1 MSSAI
6 NPFAIFST
14 LESQI
19 GRSALSTAMLTYL
32 SSVPVDAPAPVAVPL
47 VTPAKG
53 AKNSSP
59 SAPPAPVKAKRAKK
73 ERSSD
78 AAPKPPSEWL
88 TFSGRVRG
96 VIEKITGGKVPG
108 KVWMQTASSLR
119 DAGLMPSATD
129 EQVTAAYQA
138 YLAAPPEHSKA
149 YTRGLS
155 KAAKKAKA
163 EASSTTSSEPSV
175 ASVAK
180 ALDFSAPAPA
190 PAPSVEG
197 KKRQGRKKLAD
208 MTAEERAAHEA
219 KKATKRASKT
229 PPLPSSPKASAE
241 DELLDFAAFTWNGLS
256 LLKNP
261 RGDCLT
267 EDMEWF
273 GHWNSETKT
282 VDTAATQPS
291 DLNL

>member
-14 LESQI
+14 LESQL

-32 SSVPVDAPAPVAVPL
+32 SSVPVDAPAPKAAPL

-53 AKNSSP
+53 AKDTSS
-59 SAPPAPVKAKRAKK
+59 SAPPAPIKAKRAKK

-78 AAPKPPSEWL
+78 AAPKPLSEWL

-108 KVWMQTASSLR
+108 KIWMQTASSLR

-129 EQVTAAYQA
+129 EQITAAYQT

-149 YTRGLS
+149 YTQGLS
-155 KAAKKAKA
+155 KAGKKAKA
-163 EASSTTSSEPSV
+163 ESSSTTSSEPSV

-180 ALDFSAPAPA
+180 ALDFSAPAPSA
-190 PAPSVEG
+190 EA

-241 DELLDFAAFTWNGLS
+241 DELLDFSAFTWNGLS

-273 GHWNSETKT
+273 GHWNSETKA
-282 VDTAATQPS
+282 VDTTASQPS
-291 DLNL
+291 DLHL